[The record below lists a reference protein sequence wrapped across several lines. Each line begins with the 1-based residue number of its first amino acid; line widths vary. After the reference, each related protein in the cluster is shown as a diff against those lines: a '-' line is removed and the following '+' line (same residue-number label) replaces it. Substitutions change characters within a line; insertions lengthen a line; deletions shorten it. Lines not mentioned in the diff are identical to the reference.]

1 MTRKK
6 EKIIV
11 TAGDYD
17 VVNSEDLKFL
27 QKCRDKGQWLIVGL
41 HSDMQVYLRCNTIY
55 NNYDERQ
62 NLLMGLRPVDEVLRF
77 DDSKGNYCNL
87 LKTVKLIYPNSVIT
101 FVTKHDLLDTPERK
115 IRGINFEVIN

>member
-1 MTRKK
+1 MTKK
-6 EKIIV
+6 DKLIV

-17 VVNSEDLKFL
+17 YVNSEDLKFL
-27 QKCRDKGQWLIVGL
+27 EKCRSKGDWLIVGL
-41 HSDMQVYLRCNTIY
+41 HSDMQVYLRCNTIN

-62 NLLMGLRPVDEVLRF
+62 EFLLGLRPVDEVLRF

-87 LKTVKLIYPNSVIT
+87 LKLIKVIYPKADIT

-115 IRGINFEVIN
+115 IRGINFEVIS

>member
-1 MTRKK
+1 MTKK
-6 EKIIV
+6 KDRLIV

-17 VVNSEDLKFL
+17 LVNSEDLKFL
-27 QKCRDKGQWLIVGL
+27 EKCKAKGDWLIVGL

-55 NNYDERQ
+55 NNYEERQ
-62 NLLMGLRPVDEVLRF
+62 TFLSGLRPVDEVLKF

-87 LKTVKLIYPNSVIT
+87 LKLVKLVYPNSDIT